1 MRKYDLIVVGAGISS
16 GSLIYNLLK
25 LGFKGSILVV
35 DRGDKIA
42 SGPTAFS
49 AGGFRNLWTTDINQ
63 KLCSYSI
70 ELLKNFTQEMGVG
83 CAYQGSGYLFTY
95 YQKAWDKM
103 PAAFEQW
110 KANGVNFEVLEPRD
124 IENKIPGL
132 LCGIDH
138 MDPEIV
144 QALGFEPIVGGVF
157 GKDCGSF
164 DPSQA
169 AVGYFERALTDY
181 ANPPVIELNTEVL
194 SVRIENGVATGVI
207 LKTPEGLEESV
218 SGGMVALCTG
228 PWINQLLKRSGM
240 SQEDLTPVIAQKRM
254 MFITEFPG
262 SPNVDPRWK
271 EIPLTIID
279 QGIYFK
285 YESGN
290 LMIGKARQDEPDSFD
305 TTLEQDY
312 YINEVNLP
320 MQERIPSASSCKL
333 KSGWGGLYDTN
344 SLDHNAIVGWH
355 DNYKNLLLQV
365 GYSGHGAMES
375 PAVGLCLA
383 ELIFFGAYRTIDC
396 SPLRWSRFR
405 EGKLVKETIVI

>member
-1 MRKYDLIVVGAGISS
+1 
-16 GSLIYNLLK
+16 
-25 LGFKGSILVV
+25 
-35 DRGDKIA
+35 
-42 SGPTAFS
+42 
-49 AGGFRNLWTTDINQ
+49 
-63 KLCSYSI
+63 
-70 ELLKNFTQEMGVG
+70 
-83 CAYQGSGYLFTY
+83 
-95 YQKAWDKM
+95 
-103 PAAFEQW
+103 
-110 KANGVNFEVLEPRD
+110 
-124 IENKIPGL
+124 
-132 LCGIDH
+132 

-144 QALGFEPIVGGVF
+144 EALEFEPIVGGIF

-169 AVGYFERALTDY
+169 AVGYFERALNDY
-181 ANPPVIELNTEVL
+181 PNPPVIELNTEVI
-194 SVRIENGVATGVI
+194 SVSIVNGVATGVT
-207 LKTPEGLEESV
+207 LKTAEGVEESV
-218 SGGMVALCTG
+218 TAGIVALCTG
-228 PWINQLLKRSGM
+228 PWINQILKRSGM
-240 SQEDLTPVIAQKRM
+240 GQEDLTPVIAQKRM

-262 SPNVDPRWK
+262 FPNVDSRWK
-271 EIPLTIID
+271 DIPLTIID

-290 LMIGKARQDEPDSFD
+290 LMIGKARKNEPDNFD
-305 TTLEQDY
+305 TTFEQDY

-344 SLDHNAIVGWH
+344 VLDHNAIVGWH

-383 ELIFFGAYRTIDC
+383 ELILFGAYRTIDC